1 MNKLTF
7 GMALAALREGKKVR
21 LPHWSVGNYLK
32 EITFN
37 GFEPSL
43 VEYAYDST
51 TGEHR
56 GWPGAEID
64 YSSLCS
70 NEWEV
75 TEGLLN

>member
-1 MNKLTF
+1 MNNLTF

-21 LPHWSVGNYLK
+21 LPHWTEGTYLK

-37 GFEPSL
+37 GFAPSL
-43 VEYAYDST
+43 VEYCYDSE
-51 TGEHR
+51 TGEHT
-56 GWPGAEID
+56 GYPGAEID

-75 TEGLLN
+75 TPGLLN